1 MFRLSGEKKFKLT
14 ERGRYISFILQNNF
28 KSLRLSPLVVL
39 VIYSEALCSTYVL
52 SWICRLH
59 FNYKHQS
66 LYLGNDIVIPS
77 LTDSDIFCTNL
88 L

>member
-52 SWICRLH
+52 S
-59 FNYKHQS
+59 
-66 LYLGNDIVIPS
+66 
-77 LTDSDIFCTNL
+77 
-88 L
+88 